1 MVDSVVVVA
10 AVVLVPD
17 DVAHSGSPADFPEA
31 PAAAD
36 CIVAVVVGALL
47 LLTDTEH
54 SGGAFVVAV
63 AVVGDTASA
72 VADGDCQPFGLP
84 RDVD

>member
-31 PAAAD
+31 SAAAD

-63 AVVGDTASA
+63 VGDTASA

>member
-10 AVVLVPD
+10 AVVLVP
-17 DVAHSGSPADFPEA
+17 GSPADFPEA

-63 AVVGDTASA
+63 VGDTASA